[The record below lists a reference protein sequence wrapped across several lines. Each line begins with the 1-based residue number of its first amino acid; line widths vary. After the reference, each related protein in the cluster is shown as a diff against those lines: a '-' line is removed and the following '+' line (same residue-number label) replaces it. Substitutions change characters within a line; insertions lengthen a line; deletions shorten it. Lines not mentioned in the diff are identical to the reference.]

1 MEPAPYFSDV
11 ADGPPDGAAHWV
23 TAPDGL
29 RLRVG
34 HWPLAQA
41 RGTVLIFPGRTEYI
55 EKYGRDARALA
66 DRGYASAAID
76 WRGQGISARM
86 QPDRLLGHVGKFA
99 DYQADADALMAY
111 VSAVDLPR
119 PYLLLAHSMGGC
131 IGLRALMRGYDTPR
145 AAFSAPM
152 WGIRMQALKRAAAWG
167 LSALAKPLRFSHILA
182 PGQSTAPYVLTAD
195 PANNTLTSDPEMLA
209 FMKHQLDRH
218 PDLALGGPSL
228 HWLHEALTEMRAL
241 ARLPAPAIPTLA
253 FLGSE
258 EAIVDPAAVATRMN
272 AWPGG
277 RLVTLQDAQHEVL
290 METPAIRTRV
300 LDTIAVHFAE
310 TP

>member
-1 MEPAPYFSDV
+1 VEPAPYFVDV
-11 ADGPPDGAAHWV
+11 ADGPPGGAAHWV

-29 RLRVG
+29 KLRVG
-34 HWPLAQA
+34 HWPRHEA

-55 EKYGRDARALA
+55 EKYGRDARGLA
-66 DRGYASAAID
+66 ERGYAAAAID

-86 QPDRLLGHVGKFA
+86 QPDRLLGHVDSFA
-99 DYQADADALMAY
+99 DYQADADALMRYAE
-111 VSAVDLPR
+111 AMDLPR

-145 AAFSAPM
+145 AVFSAPM
-152 WGIRMQALKRAAAWG
+152 WGIRMPLLKRPVAWG
-167 LSALAKPLRFSHILA
+167 LSALSRPLRLSHRLA
-182 PGQSTAPYVLTAD
+182 PGQSSAPYVLGAD
-195 PANNTLTSDPEMLA
+195 PADNTLTSDPGMLA
-209 FMKHQLDRH
+209 WMRHQLERH

-228 HWLHEALTEMRAL
+228 HWLHEALREMRAL
-241 ARLPAPAIPTLA
+241 ARLPAPQVPALT

-258 EAIVDPAAVATRMN
+258 EAVVDPARIIGRMG
-272 AWPGG
+272 AWPEG
-277 RLVTLQDAQHEVL
+277 RLVTLEGAQHEVL

-300 LDTIAVHFAE
+300 LDAIAAHFAE